1 MPMKKCVVRKTRSK
15 DGKVEMF
22 MKLKPGYM
30 LRNVAGY
37 NVVVPI
43 GEAALDFNGMIN
55 LNESGAMLW
64 TMLENDTTEEDMTK
78 ALLDEYETT
87 EEIAR
92 ADVSLFIKKMREA
105 NLIDE

>member
-1 MPMKKCVVRKTRSK
+1 
-15 DGKVEMF
+15 
-22 MKLKPGYM
+22 MKLKPGFV

-64 TMLENDTTEEDMTK
+64 SMLEKDVAEEDMVK
-78 ALLDEYETT
+78 ALLEEYEIT

-92 ADVSLFIKKMREA
+92 ADVSAFIKKMREA
-105 NLIDE
+105 SLIDE

>member
-1 MPMKKCVVRKTRSK
+1 
-15 DGKVEMF
+15 
-22 MKLKPGYM
+22 MKLKPGFV

-64 TMLENDTTEEDMTK
+64 KMLEDGTAEEDMVK
-78 ALLDEYETT
+78 AFLDEYDIT
-87 EEIAR
+87 EDVAR
-92 ADVSLFIKKMREA
+92 ADVAAFIKKMREA
-105 NLIDE
+105 SLIDE

>member
-1 MPMKKCVVRKTRSK
+1 
-15 DGKVEMF
+15 

-64 TMLENDTTEEDMTK
+64 EMLENEATEEALVK

-87 EEIAR
+87 EETAKK
-92 ADVSLFIKKMREA
+92 DVSLFVQKMREA
-105 NLIDE
+105 KLIDE

>member
-1 MPMKKCVVRKTRSK
+1 
-15 DGKVEMF
+15 
-22 MKLKPGYM
+22 MKLKPGFV

-55 LNESGAMLW
+55 LNESGAILW
-64 TMLENDTTEEDMTK
+64 SMLEKDVAEEDMVK
-78 ALLDEYETT
+78 ALLEEYEIT

-92 ADVSLFIKKMREA
+92 TDVFAFIKKMREA
-105 NLIDE
+105 SLIDE